1 MHAGSYMLVVRKI
14 HRIFP
19 ESMFFIPVVCRVS
32 LFFSFWTGATSGVLL
47 LFYISLS
54 QLLVIFNELVLIFDT
69 YDFCVFHFFPIII
82 CIHEWYRGCF
92 DAIMNEISRKI
103 FNTYFLPILTPQQC
117 PLFNGATRS
126 PSIEMIM
133 HLIEQLFRDVF
144 FHNAS
149 IWALV
154 NLGPYY
160 STQFALFLFYSS
172 YWLQA
177 FKKLSFRTDKM
188 SSLRSL
194 TLNTVLIPLQS

>member
-14 HRIFP
+14 HRIF
-19 ESMFFIPVVCRVS
+19 PVVCRVS

-69 YDFCVFHFFPIII
+69 YDFCVFHFSPIII

-92 DAIMNEISRKI
+92 DAIMNEISRKF
-103 FNTYFLPILTPQQC
+103 FNSYFLPILTPQHC

-133 HLIEQLFRDVF
+133 HLSEQLFRYVF
-144 FHNAS
+144 LHNAS

-154 NLGPYY
+154 KLGPY
-160 STQFALFLFYSS
+160 TFDPICTFAFLF
-172 YWLQA
+172 
-177 FKKLSFRTDKM
+177 F
-188 SSLRSL
+188 
-194 TLNTVLIPLQS
+194 VLAASI